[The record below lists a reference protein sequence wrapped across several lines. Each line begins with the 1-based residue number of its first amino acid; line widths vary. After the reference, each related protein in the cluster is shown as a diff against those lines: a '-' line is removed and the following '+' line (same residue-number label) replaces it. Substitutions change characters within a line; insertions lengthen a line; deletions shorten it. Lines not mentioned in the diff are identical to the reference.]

1 MSMTPGLRK
10 FVLAAHVTTTVGWI
24 GAVFVFIALAVVG
37 LTSPDPQT
45 VRGVYLVMEPAAWW
59 VLVPLSFASLLTG
72 VVQSLGTR
80 WGLFRHYWVVFKL
93 AIIVYAVVVLVQY
106 METFRSLGD
115 TASSSDDLD
124 MVRNASPLGHAVV
137 ALLLLLVAMVLSIY
151 KPRGVT
157 RYEQHKQ
164 QALSQRGARPPA
176 RAVPS
181 LLAIAGIVGPVLFL
195 VVLLAQDL
203 LRRDYDPL
211 AAATA
216 DPMIGPW
223 GWVQQ
228 ANFVM
233 LGLLLVAFA
242 VGLHRGVRAAGPG
255 VMAPAIVALSGL
267 GLVVAGFFPMTAH
280 ASDLVST
287 IRGVN
292 NAIFAVSVG
301 VGLIVMSWWFV
312 RDVRWRG
319 LADYAAATGIAWFVL
334 ARITGAV
341 AESGEA
347 PYGLLRRV
355 MLTAWLSCVVVLALR
370 LRRVARAGVADIRLR
385 ATANQQEPV
394 GTQVPDLEE
403 AR

>member
-24 GAVFVFIALAVVG
+24 GAIVVFIALAVVG
-37 LTSPDPQT
+37 LTSQDPQT

-72 VVQSLGTR
+72 VVQSLGTK
-80 WGLFRHYWVVFKL
+80 WGLFRHYWVLFKL
-93 AIIVYAVVVLVQY
+93 AITLYAVVVLVQY
-106 METFRSLGD
+106 METFSSLAEM
-115 TASSSDDLD
+115 ASSSDDLD
-124 MVRNASPLGHAVV
+124 MVRNSSPLGHAVV
-137 ALLLLLVAMVLSIY
+137 ALLLLLVATALSIY

-164 QALSQRGARPPA
+164 RALSQRGARRRA
-176 RAVPS
+176 AAVPS
-181 LLAIAGIVGPVLFL
+181 VLALAGIVGPVLFV

-203 LRRDYDPL
+203 LRSDYDPL

-228 ANFVM
+228 ANFVV
-233 LGLLLVAFA
+233 LGLLLMAFA
-242 VGLHRGVRAAGPG
+242 VGLHRGVWAAGPG
-255 VMAPAIVALSGL
+255 VAAPAIVALSGL
-267 GLVVAGFFPMTAH
+267 GLVVAGFFPMTED
-280 ASDLVST
+280 ASDLVSA

-301 VGLIVMSWWFV
+301 VGLVVMSWRFV

-319 LADYAAATGIAWFVL
+319 LADYAAATGVAWFVI

-347 PYGLLRRV
+347 PYGLMRRA
-355 MLTAWLSCVVVLALR
+355 MLAIWLSCVVVLALK
-370 LRRVARAGVADIRLR
+370 LRRIAGGGATDGGGR
-385 ATANQQEPV
+385 ATTAS
-394 GTQVPDLEE
+394 GDRVP
-403 AR
+403 AMTGGQTR